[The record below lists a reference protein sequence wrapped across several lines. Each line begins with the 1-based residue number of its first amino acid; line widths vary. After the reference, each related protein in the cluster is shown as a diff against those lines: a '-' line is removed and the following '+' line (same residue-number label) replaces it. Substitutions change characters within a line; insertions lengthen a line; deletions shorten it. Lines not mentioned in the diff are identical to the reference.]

1 MPLRPSRRFR
11 RAAVRVYNRR
21 FKPSVSFSRAIVYH
35 MALFWRR
42 KKEDRFVTLGLNQ
55 PAAAEESTEPKGD
68 AAEPRLEPPAGS
80 TAAER
85 AREPVAPPPAVEP
98 VATGA
103 QPDPQPAAQTDLTGT
118 RKEEVIESA
127 PPRAAQTETAAPT
140 PARPD
145 LSARPAPP
153 PKPAAPAR
161 SAFSSSSILGLNRSE
176 EELQAEIESLEQA
189 YSARFARAISAT
201 RESLSEKIDTVFQG
215 RKVIDAALL
224 DELEE
229 ALIAADI
236 GVPVTLHILDK
247 VRRGISRKEIS
258 DIEALKG
265 AIKNELL
272 SILQESEKRGVA
284 SEEGVPENVTPYVI
298 MVVGVN
304 GVGKTTTIGKL
315 AQRIK
320 AEGNDVLIC
329 AADTFR
335 AAASDQ
341 LAIWAERTG
350 VPLIQQKHGT
360 DPAAVLFDALKA
372 AKARRSDVL
381 IVDTA
386 GRLHNKSNLMA
397 ELEKMKRVAGREVE
411 GAPHETLLVLDAVT
425 GQNGLEQARQFLKTA
440 NVTGIVLTKLDGT
453 AKGGIAVAIAKE
465 LGLPIRYAGIGEK
478 VDDLVVFDSEQ
489 YVNGLFA

>member
-1 MPLRPSRRFR
+1 MRHTFIISNFEPSFHS
-11 RAAVRVYNRR
+11 AKALIN
-21 FKPSVSFSRAIVYH
+21 H
-35 MALFWRR
+35 MGLFWRR
-42 KKEDRFVTLGLNQ
+42 KKEDRFVTLGLNV
-55 PAAAEESTEPKGD
+55 P
-68 AAEPRLEPPAGS
+68 AAEPAEEKKEEAARAPLEPPAG
-80 TAAER
+80 AAVAA
-85 AREPVAPPPAVEP
+85 AREATINPPAVEP
-98 VATGA
+98 VPTGA
-103 QPDPQPAAQTDLTGT
+103 TPTPQPAAEAGLTEA
-118 RKEEVIESA
+118 RKEEVIETPRPATPPAQPDSREAVRERA
-127 PPRAAQTETAAPT
+127 PMSQETRPPQPARTAA
-140 PARPD
+140 
-145 LSARPAPP
+145 
-153 PKPAAPAR
+153 R
-161 SAFSSSSILGLNRSE
+161 SSFSSSILGLDRSA
-176 EELQAEIESLEQA
+176 EELQAEVEALEQTYA
-189 YSARFARAISAT
+189 ARFSRAIEAT
-201 RESLSEKIDTVFQG
+201 RESLSGKIDAVFQN
-215 RKVIDAALL
+215 RKQIDAELL

-236 GVPVTLHILDK
+236 GVPVTLEILDK
-247 VRRGISRKEIS
+247 VRRAVTRKEIG
-258 DIEALKG
+258 DISALK
-265 AIKNELL
+265 AALKNELL
-272 SILQESEKRGVA
+272 SILRESEEKGVA
-284 SEEGVPENVTPYVI
+284 SEEGVPEEVAPYVI

-350 VPLIQQKHGT
+350 VPLIQQKQGT

-386 GRLHNKSNLMA
+386 GRLHNKANLMA

-440 NVTGIVLTKLDGT
+440 GVTGIVLTKLDGT
-453 AKGGIAVAIAKE
+453 AKGGIAVAISKE

-478 VDDLVVFDSEQ
+478 VDDLVVFDPEQ
-489 YVNGLFA
+489 YVNGLFQ

>member
-1 MPLRPSRRFR
+1 
-11 RAAVRVYNRR
+11 
-21 FKPSVSFSRAIVYH
+21 
-35 MALFWRR
+35 MAFWRR
-42 KKEDRFVTLGLNQ
+42 KKEDRFVTLGLNE
-55 PAAAEESTEPKGD
+55 PAAPPAEK
-68 AAEPRLEPPAGS
+68 AERLEPPDSAARDAGTS
-80 TAAER
+80 APAA
-85 AREPVAPPPAVEP
+85 ALPPDIEP

-103 QPDPQPAAQTDLTGT
+103 A
-118 RKEEVIESA
+118 
-127 PPRAAQTETAAPT
+127 
-140 PARPD
+140 
-145 LSARPAPP
+145 PAPP
-153 PKPAAPAR
+153 PAAESGLTQVNKPEVIGSPRPATKAPEPTRPSAPQPPRPATR
-161 SAFSSSSILGLNRSE
+161 SAFSSSVLGLDRST
-176 EELQAEIESLEQA
+176 EELQEEIEALEQTYA
-189 YSARFARAISAT
+189 ARFSRAIAAT

-229 ALIAADI
+229 ALIAADL
-236 GVPVTLHILDK
+236 GVQTTTDILDK
-247 VRRGISRKEIS
+247 GRRAVTRKEIG
-258 DIEALKG
+258 DIDALKA
-265 AIKNELL
+265 AIKGELL
-272 SILQESEKRGVA
+272 GILRESERKGVK
-284 SEEGVPENVTPYVI
+284 SETDVPEHVAPYVVMI
-298 MVVGVN
+298 VGVN

-350 VPLIQQKHGT
+350 VPLIQQKQGT

-372 AKARRSDVL
+372 AKARKSDVL

-411 GAPHETLLVLDAVT
+411 GAPHETLLVVDAVT

-440 NVTGIVLTKLDGT
+440 GVTGIVLTKLDGT
-453 AKGGIAVAIAKE
+453 AKGGIAVAIARE
-465 LGLPIRYAGIGEK
+465 LNLPIRYAGIGEK
-478 VDDLVVFDSEQ
+478 VDDLVVFDPEQ
-489 YVNGLFA
+489 YVNSLFG

>member
-1 MPLRPSRRFR
+1 
-11 RAAVRVYNRR
+11 
-21 FKPSVSFSRAIVYH
+21 
-35 MALFWRR
+35 MAFWRR
-42 KKEDRFVTLGLNQ
+42 KKEDRYITLGLNQ
-55 PAAAEESTEPKGD
+55 PAGEAAPAGPATE
-68 AAEPRLEPPAGS
+68 ARLEPPAVADAAPAPVAIPPALEPVPTGGQP
-80 TAAER
+80 TPEPAAES
-85 AREPVAPPPAVEP
+85 
-98 VATGA
+98 G
-103 QPDPQPAAQTDLTGT
+103 LTGT
-118 RKEEVIESA
+118 RKVEVVETPL
-127 PPRAAQTETAAPT
+127 PPRAEPVTAPVGQREQQTAPRE
-140 PARPD
+140 PQPVAPQPQ
-145 LSARPAPP
+145 RPAPVR
-153 PKPAAPAR
+153 AT

-176 EELQAEIESLEQA
+176 DELRAEIEALEQTYA
-189 YSARFARAISAT
+189 TRFSRAIAAT
-201 RESLSEKIDTVFQG
+201 RESLSEKIDKVFEN
-215 RKVIDAALL
+215 RKQIDAELL

-229 ALIAADI
+229 ALIAADL
-236 GVPVTLHILDK
+236 GVTTTTEILDK
-247 VRRGISRKEIS
+247 VRRGISRKEIG
-258 DIEALKG
+258 DLDALKAALKG
-265 AIKNELL
+265 ELL
-272 SILQESEKRGVA
+272 GILRESAAKGVA
-284 SEEGVPENVTPYVI
+284 SEEGVDDSVTPYVI

-350 VPLIQQKHGT
+350 VPLIQQKSGT

-372 AKARRSDVL
+372 AKARKSDVL

-411 GAPHETLLVLDAVT
+411 GAPHETLLVVDAVT

-440 NVTGIVLTKLDGT
+440 GVTGIVLTKLDGT
-453 AKGGIAVAIAKE
+453 AKGGIAVAISKE

-478 VDDLVVFDSEQ
+478 VDDLVVFDPEQ

>member
-1 MPLRPSRRFR
+1 MG
-11 RAAVRVYNRR
+11 
-21 FKPSVSFSRAIVYH
+21 
-35 MALFWRR
+35 LFWRR
-42 KKEDRFVTLGLNQ
+42 KKDDRYITLGLNE
-55 PAAAEESTEPKGD
+55 PAAQTAEESAG
-68 AAEPRLEPPAGS
+68 AEAEAPAKLEPPAG
-80 TAAER
+80 TATVEA
-85 AREPVAPPPAVEP
+85 ARTLLPTPPVIEP

-103 QPDPQPAAQTDLTGT
+103 PPTPLTTHESGLSDAEKREVGVNARTTPVASRAEGGAAHTDNGQTGT
-118 RKEEVIESA
+118 R
-127 PPRAAQTETAAPT
+127 Q
-140 PARPD
+140 
-145 LSARPAPP
+145 PP
-153 PKPAAPAR
+153 PVAPVR
-161 SAFSSSSILGLNRSE
+161 SSFQNSVLGLDRSI
-176 EELQAEIESLEQA
+176 EELQAEEAALEQVFA
-189 YSARFARAISAT
+189 TRFRRAIEAT

-215 RKVIDAALL
+215 RKVIDADLL

-236 GVPVTLHILDK
+236 GVQTTVDILDT
-247 VRRGISRKEIS
+247 VRRGISRKEIG

-265 AIKNELL
+265 ALKHELL
-272 SILQESEKRGVA
+272 SILQQSEREGVA
-284 SEEGVPENVTPYVI
+284 SEESVPESVAPYVI

-335 AAASDQ
+335 AAATDQ

-350 VPLIQQKHGT
+350 VPLIQQKQGT

-372 AKARRSDVL
+372 AKARNSDVL

-386 GRLHNKSNLMA
+386 GRLHNKANLMA

-425 GQNGLEQARQFLKTA
+425 GQNGLEQARQFLKVA
-440 NVTGIVLTKLDGT
+440 GVTGIVLTKLDGT
-453 AKGGIAVAIAKE
+453 AKGGIAVAIARE
-465 LGLPIRYAGIGEK
+465 LRLPIRYAGIGEK
-478 VDDLVVFDSEQ
+478 VDDLVVFDPEQ
-489 YVNGLFA
+489 YVNGLFN